1 MSRSYSSQEV
11 QEIVERAVA
20 EAIAPL
26 LARIAELEA
35 ELARLKKDSS
45 TSSKPPSSD
54 IVNPKPKTAERRGK
68 KRKKGGQRG
77 HRKHQRKLFTPDQ
90 VNATYEYELSDA
102 KGLAPLNQW
111 RVIQQV
117 ELIER
122 PFTVT
127 EHRARRYRC
136 RRTGKI
142 VTAALPRDVVRG
154 GLVGPRLSA
163 WIAYLKGACHLS
175 YGSIQT
181 MLKDV
186 TGLSISTG
194 QLVRIVGKVGQAL
207 GPAYQELQQALPREP
222 YLGVDETGH
231 KENGQGM
238 WTWCF
243 HAPGKFSCFRIA
255 ASRSSSVPLAML
267 GDQYTGVLGCDYFS
281 AYRKLAEH
289 LDIRL
294 QFCWAHLIREV
305 KFLTTLSD
313 KVSCRFGHKL
323 LKKIRSMF
331 RTWHQ
336 RNALTPDQLDR
347 RLKRARDDLVALL
360 RRAPNRAEIRP
371 LAERFRKHGTWYFT
385 FMDDVDVEP
394 TNNATERAIRHVV
407 IDRKITQGTRSA
419 QGREWNQRIWSV
431 IATSAQQSRS
441 PFEFLLQAVN
451 ALFNDTP
458 APCLLC

>member
-1 MSRSYSSQEV
+1 MSRSYSSKEV
-11 QEIVERAVA
+11 REIVA

-35 ELARLKKDSS
+35 EVARLKKDSS

-54 IVNPKPKTAERRGK
+54 IVNPKAKTAERRGK
-68 KRKKGGQRG
+68 KRRKGGQPG
-77 HRKHQRKLFTPDQ
+77 HRKHQRKLFAADQ
-90 VNATYEYELSDA
+90 INATYEYELSDA
-102 KGLAPLNQW
+102 EGLAPLNQW
-111 RVIQQV
+111 RVVQQV
-117 ELIER
+117 ELVER
-122 PFTVT
+122 PFVVT

-142 VTAALPRDVVRG
+142 VTAALPRDVVRA

-163 WIAYLKGACHLS
+163 WIAYLKGACHMS
-175 YGSIQT
+175 YASIQT
-181 MLKDV
+181 MLKHV

-194 QLVRIVGKVGQAL
+194 QLVRVIGKVSQAL
-207 GPAYQELQQALPREP
+207 GPAYEELQQALPHER
-222 YLGVDETGH
+222 YIGVDETGH

-255 ASRSSSVPLAML
+255 AFRSSSVPLAML

-281 AYRKLAEH
+281 AYRKLAGD
-289 LDIRL
+289 LDIQL
-294 QFCWAHLIREV
+294 QFCWAHLIRDV

-323 LKKIRSMF
+323 LTKIRKMF
-331 RTWHQ
+331 CTWHQ
-336 RNALTPDQLDR
+336 RDELTSEQLDR
-347 RLKRARDDLVALL
+347 RLKRARDDLLAIL

-371 LAERFRKHGTWYFT
+371 IAERFRKHGRWYFT
-385 FMDDVDVEP
+385 FMDEANVEP

-407 IDRKITQGTRSA
+407 IDRKITQGTRSTR
-419 QGREWNQRIWSV
+419 GREWNERIWSV
-431 IATSAQQSRS
+431 LATSVQRSRS
-441 PFEFLLQAVN
+441 PFDFLLQAVN
-451 ALFNDTP
+451 ARFNATP
-458 APCLLC
+458 APRLLS